1 MLVNK
6 VWFFP
11 ALVNGRNLHQIWSE
25 HPECN
30 TTVLKYPKSI
40 VEDHG
45 RMHACY
51 THVDACKLPYNN
63 MYSLIFHHFKA
74 IRWCSVERSRLMKC
88 FLVFFALSFCDFSA
102 SCVWSGKCEEMKLW
116 QETLFLLSHSFSYL
130 YAFSVK
136 FYVELF
142 SNSLMLLIPKLL
154 NRNELFLSFFSVPFW
169 LPSLSLPG
177 FLFTSICSSLLTV
190 WSPHLCRSPLS
201 LIPSIEPYWEGLD
214 ASRYRSQCYGPQW
227 VCKPLSLCSCTL
239 YTLLHVGS
247 APQTL
252 DPSACFWTTTI
263 RQQQY
268 WS

>member
-51 THVDACKLPYNN
+51 THVDACKLLYNN

-74 IRWCSVERSRLMKC
+74 IRWCSVERSHLMKC
-88 FLVFFALSFCDFSA
+88 FLFFFALSFCAFSA

-116 QETLFLLSHSFSYL
+116 QETLFFLSHSFSYL

-136 FYVELF
+136 FYIEVF

-154 NRNELFLSFFSVPFW
+154 NRNELFL
-169 LPSLSLPG
+169 
-177 FLFTSICSSLLTV
+177 
-190 WSPHLCRSPLS
+190 
-201 LIPSIEPYWEGLD
+201 
-214 ASRYRSQCYGPQW
+214 
-227 VCKPLSLCSCTL
+227 
-239 YTLLHVGS
+239 
-247 APQTL
+247 
-252 DPSACFWTTTI
+252 
-263 RQQQY
+263 
-268 WS
+268 